1 MRYRWEGDAKKIE
14 AMLPMIQRPIYIV
27 FETHYSYLSNHG
39 GLTLSKFIREI
50 GYHWNPTPALIS
62 RTSSRL
68 TEEVDPDMWQV
79 TIWLET
85 QISAKFY
92 SYNNNNTTIF
102 RIFKFNVGVAL
113 VEEVPA
119 PAWEQN
125 NAWLQSATKMLGQL
139 QLTHVQGVY
148 QSPQCLET

>member
-1 MRYRWEGDAKKIE
+1 MKLI
-14 AMLPMIQRPIYIV
+14 IHIYQIIGAW
-27 FETHYSYLSNHG
+27 HYLS
-39 GLTLSKFIREI
+39 LLERLDTTE
-50 GYHWNPTPALIS
+50 TPPKH
-62 RTSSRL
+62 SSRV

-92 SYNNNNTTIF
+92 SYNNDSTTVF

-139 QLTHVQGVY
+139 QLTHVQGV
-148 QSPQCLET
+148 